1 MRAKPK
7 HVKQSPRR
15 RAREFAVQALY
26 QATVNQM
33 PAPEMAK
40 QFYENIEEL
49 YSEEKTLVLKT
60 FYLKKLA
67 VLKTVAKND
76 IDEQGD
82 VHEDEDKVLM
92 EETAAVNEQE
102 CSTQSEP
109 VAVQTA
115 EIAENSL
122 EDSLEILQRLVHEL
136 EEAQTVEGGEA
147 EQDDKI
153 MEALAELESK
163 KNDLLNKAK
172 QSETVCRELF
182 REIFFGV
189 QNNRLEYMNL
199 IRPHLDRDEKDIN
212 LIERA
217 ILLVACHELK
227 SMPETPYPVV
237 INEAIEVAKTFGG
250 TDGHKFVNG
259 ILDKLGVALRPH
271 DPKVRHL
278 SA

>member
-82 VHEDEDKVLM
+82 VHEDKVLM
-92 EETAAVNEQE
+92 EETVAVNEQE

-109 VAVQTA
+109 FAVQTA

-136 EEAQTVEGGEA
+136 EEVQTVEGGEA

>member
-67 VLKTVAKND
+67 VLKAVAKND

-82 VHEDEDKVLM
+82 VHEDKVLM

-109 VAVQTA
+109 FAVQTA

-136 EEAQTVEGGEA
+136 EETQTVEGGEA

>member
-67 VLKTVAKND
+67 VLKAVAKND

-82 VHEDEDKVLM
+82 VHEDKVLM
-92 EETAAVNEQE
+92 EEAAAVNEQE
-102 CSTQSEP
+102 CSTQSEHF
-109 VAVQTA
+109 AVQTA

>member
-67 VLKTVAKND
+67 VLKAVAKND

-82 VHEDEDKVLM
+82 VHEDKVLM
-92 EETAAVNEQE
+92 EETVAVNEQE

-109 VAVQTA
+109 FAVQTA

>member
-67 VLKTVAKND
+67 VLKAVAKND

-82 VHEDEDKVLM
+82 VHEDKVLM

-109 VAVQTA
+109 FVVQTA

-136 EEAQTVEGGEA
+136 EEVQTVEGGEA

>member
-1 MRAKPK
+1 MRAKTK

-49 YSEEKTLVLKT
+49 YGEEKTLVLKR

-67 VLKTVAKND
+67 VLQAVVKDDV
-76 IDEQGD
+76 DEQDD
-82 VHEDEDKVLM
+82 VHEDKVLI
-92 EETAAVNEQE
+92 EETASEDEPE

-109 VAVQTA
+109 IAVQTA
-115 EIAENSL
+115 EVAEN
-122 EDSLEILQRLVHEL
+122 SLEILQRLVHEL
-136 EEAQTVEGGEA
+136 EEAQAVEGGEA
-147 EQDDKI
+147 AQDDKI
-153 MEALAELESK
+153 KEAFAELESK
-163 KNDLLNKAK
+163 KNDLLNKIK

>member
-67 VLKTVAKND
+67 VLKAVAKND

-82 VHEDEDKVLM
+82 VHEDKVLM
-92 EETAAVNEQE
+92 EETVAVNEQE

-109 VAVQTA
+109 FAVQTA

-136 EEAQTVEGGEA
+136 EEVQTVKGGEA

>member
-49 YSEEKTLVLKT
+49 YGEEKTLVLKT

-67 VLKTVAKND
+67 VLKAVAKND

-82 VHEDEDKVLM
+82 VHEDEVLM